1 MNALCGE
8 TVRTGRLNTSVLDF
22 LCEGHSKT
30 KTDKL
35 FANAAIALASKDYF
49 NILYENKQLSEY

>member
-1 MNALCGE
+1 MNVLCE
-8 TVRTGRLNTSVLDF
+8 KTIRTEKLNTSVLDF
-22 LCEGHSKT
+22 LCEGHNKT

-35 FANAAIALASKDYF
+35 FANAAIALVSKDYF